1 MTEEIKNSK
10 LPIARVLT
18 DAWRFGRG
26 NLPVSALFA
35 MLNYVVCTA
44 AAYSWKTIWFWP
56 VLGAMYVL
64 WGALFRYCFK
74 REPYLSLRPLLNSMV
89 PSSKILVLSV
99 MVVSAL
105 VVLPIV
111 PLFLPHMPPEFIDG
125 YSYFLQSHMQEDDVI
140 DAVINVVVTLLAP
153 LIFYRPVFAW
163 ISSLIGRSGL
173 LKSAFE
179 KTRGNYW
186 ELLLL
191 AIIINLSGSLV
202 YYLMSSVG
210 SPLWLTAVP
219 LSLLILYFNIVL
231 AQCYAFFFLDI
242 ETR

>member
-1 MTEEIKNSK
+1 MAEEIKNGK

-18 DAWRFGRG
+18 DAWRFVRG
-26 NLPVSALFA
+26 NFPVSALFA
-35 MLNYVVCTA
+35 VLNYVICMA

-56 VLGAMYVL
+56 VLCAMYVL

-74 REPYLSLRPLLNSMV
+74 REPYWSLRPLLNSMV

-105 VVLPIV
+105 VILPIV
-111 PLFLPHMPPEFIDG
+111 PLFLPHMPPEFIDR
-125 YSYFLQSHMQEDDVI
+125 YSYFLQSHMQEDDVV

-191 AIIINLSGSLV
+191 AIIVNLSGSLV
-202 YYLMSSVG
+202 YYLTSVIG

-219 LSLLILYFNIVL
+219 LSLLAFYFNIVL
-231 AQCYAFFFLDI
+231 AQCYKFFFLDI
-242 ETR
+242 EVR